1 MAAQQDNTRPES
13 VRRALQVLWALVAF
27 GAVAVLLTW
36 IFEDSLIRSWAE
48 GHRSVRDVLA
58 AGGLEAVKEGEIKP
72 PAFVPVTAVIYL
84 VMGGLLAVLAPL
96 LAAGFEWAR
105 VCLIVTLLTLVV
117 GVGAILFTAPPA
129 LFLVLSVIGLLL
141 TIALLVLLV
150 HKDTTAYLHSWSAE
164 DRDTVQR

>member
-1 MAAQQDNTRPES
+1 MAAQQDNSRPES

-36 IFEDSLIRSWAE
+36 IFEDDLVRSWAE

-58 AGGLEAVKEGEIKP
+58 SGGVEAVEQGVIKP

-84 VMGGLLAVLAPL
+84 VMAGMLAVLAPL
-96 LAAGFEWAR
+96 FAAGFEWAR
-105 VCLIVTLLTLVV
+105 VCLIVTLLTLVI
-117 GVGAILFTAPPA
+117 GVGAILITAPPA
-129 LFLVLSVIGLLL
+129 MFLVLSVVGLVL
-141 TIALLVLLV
+141 TITLLVLLV